1 MAATNYSGPAKHIA
15 TTGEFFCNTVRVCDE
30 AWRGARRSHGRD
42 HGIESNFFREAQFS
56 ADGTSIVAQSEDHC
70 LRTFVLPTDLLDE
83 DKQPHTLQAF
93 STGPAAGNIHA
104 FAMHPGFD
112 LSNPST
118 TFVLSAVG
126 DQPITMTNALD
137 YSTVH
142 ASYPSVNPTTELYM
156 PSNSLAFTRD
166 GAISSLARK
175 LYGSASMSCK
185 GRISALAISGDG
197 ILAAGSTE
205 REIALYDHEGHGEC
219 LTAFSVARQLDGEQV
234 SGTGV
239 FDVRNTL
246 QRVSTLT
253 GREANTTQKLGIDV
267 VPTVD
272 GSQVWAGGTD
282 GVVRMWENPGLAAGD
297 QKPQRE
303 MNLRK
308 DPISSAIWHP
318 RGWVFATSSGHRSP
332 SSNLWFEDSSSEDDE
347 SDSAS
352 DSSSSVVGPAVPDN
366 KLDVWVM

>member
-1 MAATNYSGPAKHIA
+1 MATTEHSGPAKHVA
-15 TTGEFFCNTVRVCDE
+15 TTGEFFCNNVRACDE
-30 AWRGARRSHGRD
+30 AWRGARRFHGRD
-42 HGIESNFFREAQFS
+42 HGSESNFFREAQFS

-83 DKQPHTLQAF
+83 DKQSHTLQAF

-104 FAMHPGFD
+104 FATHPGFD

-118 TFVLSAVG
+118 TLVLSAVG
-126 DQPITMTNALD
+126 DQPITMTNALY
-137 YSTVH
+137 YSAVY

-166 GAISSLARK
+166 GNHFIAGSISEIAIFDTWRNGEGPIVKHKTADSRKARK

-205 REIALYDHEGHGEC
+205 REIALYDHEGDGEC

-234 SGTGV
+234 SGTGVSSLRWSPCNRYLIIAERQSDCIQV

-267 VPTVD
+267 VSTTS

-282 GVVRMWENPGLAAGD
+282 GVVKMWENPGLVAGD
-297 QKPQRE
+297 QIPQRE
-303 MNLRK
+303 MKVRK
-308 DPISSAIWHP
+308 
-318 RGWVFATSSGHRSP
+318 GQ
-332 SSNLWFEDSSSEDDE
+332 
-347 SDSAS
+347 
-352 DSSSSVVGPAVPDN
+352 
-366 KLDVWVM
+366 